1 MHRSTQVRSSWGQVL
16 KVPSPHGGF
25 IAEGRGGSEA
35 TGEGRLSR

>member
-1 MHRSTQVRSSWGQVL
+1 MFDFRDSFLRR
-16 KVPSPHGGF
+16 VPSPLGGL